1 MCALLAP
8 KQQYHSVNI
17 SFPVLTGAASPA
29 MDVQALAEAMPPSA
43 TAYEGIAPPVKTIAE
58 DTPYAVPATMSAG

>member
-1 MCALLAP
+1 
-8 KQQYHSVNI
+8 
-17 SFPVLTGAASPA
+17 